1 MEVRYSQNPHSFAH
15 MSTAEIRAEFL
26 VADLFAPNEIRL
38 VYVHI
43 DRMIVGSAVPVD
55 TPLTLPA
62 SKELAADYF
71 AQRRE
76 TGVFN
81 IGGDG
86 TVTVDGQEHNLGYQD
101 MVYIGRGSREIVFLS
116 ADARWPA
123 RFYLISLPAH
133 QNYPTRCITKQQAN
147 AIKLGSKATANERTI
162 YQYVHEGGVQS
173 CQLVM
178 GFTEL
183 ATGSVWNTMPA
194 HTHERRSEVYMY
206 FNLSGDDVV
215 FHLMGQPQ
223 ETRQI
228 VVREGQAVISPSWS
242 IHAGAGT
249 GNYCFVWAM
258 GGENQAFADMDPA
271 PLAEMA

>member
-1 MEVRYSQNPHSFAH
+1 MEVRYSRDPQSFKR
-15 MSTAEIRAEFL
+15 MNTAEIRGEFL
-26 VADLFAPNEIRL
+26 VADLFTPGEIKL
-38 VYVHI
+38 VYLHI
-43 DRMIVGSAVPVD
+43 DRMIVGSAVP
-55 TPLTLPA
+55 TSQPLRLEAGT
-62 SKELAADYF
+62 ELRANYF
-71 AQRRE
+71 AERRE
-76 TGVFN
+76 IGVFN
-81 IGGDG
+81 IDG
-86 TVTVDGQEHNLGYQD
+86 QGSITVDGQDYKMACHD
-101 MVYIGRGSREIVFLS
+101 MLYIGRGSKEITFSSV
-116 ADARWPA
+116 DTNQPA
-123 RFYLISLPAH
+123 RFYIVSLPAH
-133 QNYPTRCITKQQAN
+133 KEYPTILATQAQAN
-147 AIKLGSKATANERTI
+147 RQDLGNKVSANERTI
-162 YQYVHEGGVQS
+162 FQYIHEGGVRS

-183 ATGSVWNTMPA
+183 AAGSVWNTMPA

>member
-1 MEVRYSQNPHSFAH
+1 MP
-15 MSTAEIRAEFL
+15 TG
-26 VADLFAPNEIRL
+26 D
-38 VYVHI
+38 
-43 DRMIVGSAVPVD
+43 
-55 TPLTLPA
+55 
-62 SKELAADYF
+62 ELAA
-71 AQRRE
+71 
-76 TGVFN
+76 
-81 IGGDG
+81 
-86 TVTVDGQEHNLGYQD
+86 
-101 MVYIGRGSREIVFLS
+101 
-116 ADARWPA
+116 
-123 RFYLISLPAH
+123 
-133 QNYPTRCITKQQAN
+133 
-147 AIKLGSKATANERTI
+147 
-162 YQYVHEGGVQS
+162 
-173 CQLVM
+173 
-178 GFTEL
+178 
-183 ATGSVWNTMPA
+183 GSVWNTMPA